1 MIWCTNRP
9 NVHIH
14 TFWKCWN
21 FIWGCFFPVNIIK
34 HIKKRLCPSKAV
46 KYLVVKIDGNLNW
59 KDQTH
64 DIATKLNRA
73 NGLLYKIRSY
83 VSFNNLKAIYFAIF
97 DSHINY
103 ANLIQVQNPN
113 SKLRIITLQKKTLR
127 IVNNSHSGKPRN
139 NYSGPLSKKSNILK
153 F

>member
-1 MIWCTNRP
+1 MYQP
-9 NVHIH
+9 L
-14 TFWKCWN
+14 KCPYSY
-21 FIWGCFFPVNIIK
+21 FLKVLEFHLRCFFLVNFIK
-34 HIKKRLCPSKAV
+34 HIKKRLCPSKVV

-64 DIATKLNRA
+64 DIATKLNRG
-73 NGLLYKIRSY
+73 NGLLYKIRNY
-83 VSFNNLKAIYFAIF
+83 VSFNTLKAIYFAIL

-103 ANLIQVQNPN
+103 ANLIWGQNPN

-127 IVNNSHSGKPRN
+127 IINNSRSGKPRN
-139 NYSGPLSKKSNILK
+139 NYSGPLFKKSNILK